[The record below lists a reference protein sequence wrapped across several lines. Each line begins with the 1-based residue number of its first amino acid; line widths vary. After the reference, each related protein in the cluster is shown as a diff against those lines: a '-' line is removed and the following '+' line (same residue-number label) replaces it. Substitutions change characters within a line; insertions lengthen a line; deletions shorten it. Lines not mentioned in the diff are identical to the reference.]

1 MDNKHENVHK
11 APENMNEIGS
21 KNPKNVCKTPE
32 NMNEIGSKYPKNV
45 WKTNMKTYIKHKK
58 TRKKRI

>member
-1 MDNKHENVHK
+1 MKDPGKTFAIAHKKRWENKHKNVH
-11 APENMNEIGS
+11 
-21 KNPKNVCKTPE
+21 KTPE
-32 NMNEIGSKYPKNV
+32 NMNEIGSKNLKNV